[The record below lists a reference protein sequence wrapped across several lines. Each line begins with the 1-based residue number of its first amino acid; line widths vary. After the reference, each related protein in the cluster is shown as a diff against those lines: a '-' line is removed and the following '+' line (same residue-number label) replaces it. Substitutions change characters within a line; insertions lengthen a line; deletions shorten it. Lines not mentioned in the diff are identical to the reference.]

1 MTKDALDAVEILE
14 NDGIECA
21 VVNVHTI
28 KPIDCEGVKRAAR
41 QTGAVLAA
49 LACEKVPASVVGV
62 QDRFG
67 EVGKLPRLREVL
79 GLRPED
85 IVQAAGKAVSQK

>member
-28 KPIDCEGVKRAAR
+28 QPLDVEGVK
-41 QTGAVLAA
+41 
-49 LACEKVPASVVGV
+49 PA
-62 QDRFG
+62 DR
-67 EVGKLPRLREVL
+67 
-79 GLRPED
+79 
-85 IVQAAGKAVSQK
+85 